1 MLAGGGVGKALAVR
15 GPPEGGVPPVGV
27 EKTPFFDDGVEAR
40 TGRSEG
46 LLAAGTPDAAGI
58 ADGGVERR
66 ADAALG
72 AGMAPWGAPRPGVDG
87 GASPEGP
94 ASSSAEAGREE
105 EPRELKPPGRGTRE
119 AVAPAGA
126 LTGGT

>member
-46 LLAAGTPDAAGI
+46 LLAAGTPDAAGM
-58 ADGGVERR
+58 AAVT
-66 ADAALG
+66 ALSTAAL
-72 AGMAPWGAPRPGVDG
+72 PTLLSRPATD
-87 GASPEGP
+87 
-94 ASSSAEAGREE
+94 
-105 EPRELKPPGRGTRE
+105 PPKNFP
-119 AVAPAGA
+119 VI
-126 LTGGT
+126 